1 MSRPYSSSL
10 ADSRPF
16 MDVES
21 LIRGLTQDYVTS
33 FNTGNFDQVGAL
45 FAPDGAIMAPQQEP
59 AYGPK
64 SVERLARQMSDAGY
78 ESLRAETL
86 RVEHSGDM
94 AMETGR
100 YTVAVRQLDGTTMA
114 DRGKY
119 VRVWR
124 RLGAWTIVADCWNSN
139 LPAMTKAA

>member
-1 MSRPYSSSL
+1 MYRPYSSSL

-33 FNTGNFDQVGAL
+33 FNTGNFDQVGTL
-45 FAPDGAIMAPQQEP
+45 FAPDGVIMAPQQEP

-64 SVERLARQMSDAGY
+64 AVDRLGRQMSDAGY
-78 ESLRAETL
+78 ESLRAETS

-100 YTVAVRQLDGTTMA
+100 YTGAGRQGE
-114 DRGKY
+114 G
-119 VRVWR
+119 
-124 RLGAWTIVADCWNSN
+124 
-139 LPAMTKAA
+139 

>member
-1 MSRPYSSSL
+1 MYRPYSGSH
-10 ADSRPF
+10 AAPRPLL
-16 MDVES
+16 DVES
-21 LIRGLTQDYVTS
+21 QIRGLTQDYVTS
-33 FNTGNFDQVGAL
+33 FNTGNFDQVGGL
-45 FAPDGAIMAPQQEP
+45 FAPEGAIMAPDRDP

-64 SVERLARQMSDAGY
+64 AVERLVRQMSDAGY

-86 RVEHSGDM
+86 RVDHSGDM
-94 AMETGR
+94 AMEVGR
-100 YTVAVRQLDGTTMA
+100 YSVAIRQADGTTAA

-139 LPAMTKAA
+139 LPALAKAS